1 MQAAC
6 RELATKIR
14 NLTGEDCANPFV
26 YADLHKCAADCCSH
40 CVLLSSGFLIRF
52 LPATCPEHVAVH
64 IDSDG
69 CLKKGQDN
77 NKECAKR
84 LDFSA
89 WLMAWR
95 RYAIG
100 QSFKHAPGLQI
111 AFDLPFSAAAV
122 LKQMS
127 YKKAVAHE
135 EMVVE
140 VACQAESSGR
150 NRSLGVIFD
159 EVARKHWQEQSGKLG
174 DRFNLEAI
182 VGTRG
187 SDHTMLLER
196 AKDLFDAGKHKAR
209 MLAHLWV
216 SLCKPRLKGQAN
228 SEQPAKRQAADGQGM
243 LTLALSMN
251 AVV

>member
-1 MQAAC
+1 MAS
-6 RELATKIR
+6 KIR

-26 YADLHKCAADCCSH
+26 YAELHKCPSGCCSH
-40 CVLLSSGFLIRF
+40 CAPLSSAFVIRF

-69 CLKKGQDN
+69 SLKKGQDH

-111 AFDLPFSAAAV
+111 VLDLLFSAAAV

-174 DRFNLEAI
+174 DRFDLEAI

-196 AKDLFDAGKHKAR
+196 AKDLFDAGKHKAQT
-209 MLAHLWV
+209 LAHYLGLIV
-216 SLCKPRLKGQAN
+216 QPRLQGQAN
-228 SEQPAKRQAADGQGM
+228 SEQQAKRQAADGQGM
-243 LTLALSMN
+243 LKLALSMN
-251 AVV
+251 VVV